1 MKYVWSFNED
11 DWKDCND
18 PVETIEECIRQA
30 TKVAGKEDTVFVGES
45 TQIIPEI
52 DMVKALETEEQ
63 GILAYTGLD
72 TCGWELYNGETEE
85 VEELEK
91 EVNKVFKKWL
101 IKYDH
106 MPNFLYIINVKEYH
120 I

>member
-1 MKYVWSFNED
+1 
-11 DWKDCND
+11 
-18 PVETIEECIRQA
+18 
-30 TKVAGKEDTVFVGES
+30 
-45 TQIIPEI
+45 
-52 DMVKALETEEQ
+52 
-63 GILAYTGLD
+63 
-72 TCGWELYNGETEE
+72 